1 MAANHNI
8 AHKRRIL
15 MIAAN
20 PATSPVTGWPTG
32 FWWSELAHPYWTLVE
47 AGYEADIASPAGG
60 PVLAD
65 SYSDPEHESGY
76 SAHDIVSLG
85 FKKSSMHAKLLENTP
100 SVHDLETNRYDALF
114 VAGGQAPMITMFDDE
129 RFHRFLAQFY
139 EAGKVVALVCHATC
153 VLLRVRL
160 SNGELLVKGKTWT
173 GFATSEEKMGEKAVG
188 MKIQPFYIEDEAR
201 KIADTNFVVH
211 APARPHALRDGRLI
225 TGQQHFSGS
234 LSAQLLIET
243 LGR

>member
-1 MAANHNI
+1 
-8 AHKRRIL
+8 

-32 FWWSELAHPYWTLVE
+32 FWWSELTHAYWAFVE
-47 AGYEADIASPAGG
+47 AGYEVDIASPAGG
-60 PVLAD
+60 SVQAD
-65 SYSDPEHESGY
+65 GYSDPEHESGY

-85 FKKSSMHAKLLENTP
+85 FKKSSIHARLLENTP
-100 SVHDLETNRYDALF
+100 SVHDLEINRYDALF
-114 VAGGQAPMITMFDDE
+114 VAGGQAPMITMIDDE

-139 EAGKVVALVCHATC
+139 EAGKIVALVCHGTC

-160 SNGELLVKGKTWT
+160 SNGELLVKNRTWT
-173 GFATSEEKMGEKAVG
+173 GFATSEEKIGEKAVG
-188 MKIQPFYIEDEAR
+188 IKIQPFYIEDEAR

-211 APARPHALRDGRLI
+211 APARPHVVRDGRLI
-225 TGQQHFSGS
+225 TGQQHFSGT
-234 LSAQLLIET
+234 LTAQLVIET